1 MNYNQI
7 GSALVLGSIVGTG
20 AYKMYNNMKSNEK
33 SKKEKVHPEPG
44 PEDEFSIENKFNKDL
59 KNIVKEINYSP
70 NKDCI
75 IKMFEIGPP
84 EVKGFLWCTERDWPM
99 IEYGKAFRKVES
111 MVLIRGWDS
120 SGFCMMMRA
129 VQKEIVSQ
137 TSYV

>member
-1 MNYNQI
+1 MSNNQI
-7 GSALVLGSIVGTG
+7 ASALFVGGIVGTG
-20 AYKMYNNMKSNEK
+20 AYKMYNNMKANEK
-33 SKKEKVHPEPG
+33 SKKEKVHPET
-44 PEDEFSIENKFNKDL
+44 EQEFSIEKKFKKDI

-70 NKDCI
+70 DKDSI

-84 EVKGFLWCTERDWPM
+84 EDKGFMWCTERDWPM
-99 IEYGKAFRKVES
+99 IEYGKAFRSVES

-120 SGFCMMMRA
+120 SGYSMMMRA